1 MPSKSNVEM
10 LEKANASFEQANGV
24 FLVDYRGLT
33 VKEAQEVRHA
43 IREAGGE
50 MKVYKN
56 NIVRLALEKNELPNL
71 DEYLSGQ
78 IACVFYHDDPAAVAK
93 AIKEE
98 GKKLKK
104 LEPVAGISDGKA
116 IDAAGVQAIADLPS
130 RDQLLSMLLNVM
142 LAPMSGMA
150 RVTAGPISGFLTATQ
165 AIADQKDAA

>member
-1 MPSKSNVEM
+1 MPNKSNVEM
-10 LEKANASFEQANGV
+10 LDKIKASIENSKGFFV
-24 FLVDYRGLT
+24 VDYRGLT
-33 VKEAQEVRHA
+33 VKESQELRRA
-43 IREAGGE
+43 LREANSE

-56 NIVRLALEKNELPNL
+56 NIVRLALEKNDLPNL

-93 AIKEE
+93 AVKEE